1 MELLIING
9 DLRRFGYRCVVPI
22 SKADG
27 LVQYFKF
34 KGHPTT
40 WDENLNWSKVEDK
53 VQLSEG
59 DSMYCAEQ
67 KAATSQE
74 NYQVRDEVRVSGI
87 FILTILRGPKSQLS
101 SQQLEARV

>member
-34 KGHPTT
+34 EGHPAT
-40 WDENLNWSKVEDK
+40 WDENPNWSNVKDR

-67 KAATSQE
+67 MAVTTQDMF
-74 NYQVRDEVRVSGI
+74 QVRDEVRVPGI
-87 FILTILRGPKSQLS
+87 YS
-101 SQQLEARV
+101 